1 MYVIKRDGH
10 KEPVS
15 FDKITDRIKKLCY
28 GLNDLV
34 DAVKVAMRVIEGLYD
49 GVTTSELDNLA
60 AETAASM
67 TIAHPDY
74 AQLAARIA
82 ISNLHKNTNKSFSE
96 TMNEMYHYVNPRTNQ
111 SAPLLSEEVH
121 KAIER
126 SVRRAREGDG
136 PTFLEIKTY
145 RFRGHSMS
153 DPAKYRT
160 KEELEEYKE
169 KDPIN
174 TVLKT
179 IMDNNWATEQE
190 ITNINDKVK
199 ADVEASVQFAEES
212 PYPDDN
218 ELYKDVYTDEHYPFI
233 VD

>member
-1 MYVIKRDGH
+1 MYVVKRDGH
-10 KEPVS
+10 KEPVM

-96 TMNEMYHYVNPRTNQ
+96 TMNEMYHYPFLCVGWFGMFVTSLNMLPMGQLDGGHITFAMFGSKQ
-111 SAPLLSEEVH
+111 SIIARISWWIIFSLGIGSFLGWFYEQIVVESPGEFYTTIQSILL
-121 KAIER
+121 
-126 SVRRAREGDG
+126 
-136 PTFLEIKTY
+136 PTFLWIKLHAPWIYNGWNGWLFWALIT
-145 RFRGHSMS
+145 RFF
-153 DPAKYRT
+153 
-160 KEELEEYKE
+160 
-169 KDPIN
+169 
-174 TVLKT
+174 
-179 IMDNNWATEQE
+179 
-190 ITNINDKVK
+190 IT
-199 ADVEASVQFAEES
+199 
-212 PYPDDN
+212 
-218 ELYKDVYTDEHYPFI
+218 
-233 VD
+233 